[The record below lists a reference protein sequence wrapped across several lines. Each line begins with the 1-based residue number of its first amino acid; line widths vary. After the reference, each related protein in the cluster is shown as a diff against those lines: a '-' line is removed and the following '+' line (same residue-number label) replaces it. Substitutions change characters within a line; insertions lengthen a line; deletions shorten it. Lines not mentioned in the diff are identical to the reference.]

1 MPMGND
7 REREVV
13 VITGASAGVGR
24 ATARRI
30 AARGARIGLLAR
42 GLDGLNATR
51 IEVEALGGEALIL
64 PADVADADEVQEA
77 ARLVAHTWGK
87 IDVWINN
94 AMVAVFSPV
103 KQMTPGDYARVT
115 QVTYLGAVNGTLAAL
130 AHMLPRN
137 HGVIVQVSSAL
148 ADRGVPLQSAHFAA
162 KRALSTFSES
172 LRSELLSEGSKVR
185 VSVVELPTTNTPQF
199 EWTKNRVRREQQPIT
214 PIYQP
219 EVAARAITH
228 AIAHDRARVRL
239 GAPVEGALAERWA
252 PRFLDRYLARKTY
265 RAQQLA
271 DAADPRRPSN
281 LWSPVRG
288 DHGAHGRFNE
298 IARPRS
304 VRLWATMNRGLLSLA
319 AAVAATGT
327 LLGLRALRRA

>member
-1 MPMGND
+1 MGNGHRD
-7 REREVV
+7 REVI

-24 ATARRI
+24 ATARRF

-64 PADVADADEVQEA
+64 PADVADADEVREA
-77 ARLVAHTWGK
+77 ARLVAHTWGR

-103 KQMTPGDYARVT
+103 KEMTAGDYARVT

-130 AHMLPRN
+130 AHMLPRD
-137 HGVIVQVSSAL
+137 HGVIIQVSSSL

-162 KRALSTFSES
+162 KRALAAFSQS

-185 VSVVELPTTNTPQF
+185 VSVVDLPTINTPQF
-199 EWTKNRVRREQQPIT
+199 DWAKNRLRRQQQPIA

-219 EVAARAITH
+219 EIAARAIAHTVR
-228 AIAHDRARVRL
+228 HDRRRLRL
-239 GAPVEGALAERWA
+239 GLWLEALLAERWA
-252 PRFLDRYLARKTY
+252 PRFIDRYLARRTY
-265 RAQQLA
+265 EAQQLEQP
-271 DAADPRRPSN
+271 ADPRRPSN

-304 VRLWATMNRGLLSLA
+304 VRLWAAMNRGLISFGA
-319 AAVAATGT
+319 AAVAVGA
-327 LLGLRALRRA
+327 LLGLRTLRRA